1 VNLDS
6 GSDITPVAPGT
17 FSWDV
22 PTGWLQGRG
31 AWGGLVVA
39 AQVKAAQ
46 KAQAVVDPS
55 RRVRNIAAHLF
66 GALPEG
72 PATVDVECL
81 REGSAMSTWQVRL
94 HGGDDQL
101 ASQAVV
107 ITGTDRPVESGQ
119 RWGVG
124 VAPTLPPWSE
134 VGTVPVEPPFGPPF
148 GAHFAFRP
156 VDGIPG
162 SGASPRCLGWI
173 GPAEGEQWS
182 AWSAATMLGIVD
194 AWWPATYV
202 TVGSL
207 AQVRPMATVSFSAHL
222 LVDPATVDPAEPL
235 ALESWV
241 ADAEA
246 GFTTET
252 RRLWTSDGRLAVENH
267 QAIVVIK

>member
-1 VNLDS
+1 MNLDS
-6 GSDITPVAPGT
+6 GSDLVWAEPGKYV
-17 FSWDV
+17 WDV

-39 AQVKAAQ
+39 AEVKAAQ
-46 KAQAVVDPS
+46 QSQAGVDPT
-55 RRVRNIAAHLF
+55 RRVRNISAHLF

-72 PATVDVECL
+72 PAVVEVECL
-81 REGSAMSTWQVRL
+81 REGSAMSTWQVRVL
-94 HGGDDQL
+94 GGDGQL

-107 ITGTDRPVESGQ
+107 ITGTDRPVEPGR
-119 RWGVG
+119 RWGVAQ
-124 VAPTLPPWSE
+124 APSLPPWSE

-156 VDGIPG
+156 VEGIPG
-162 SGASPRCLGWI
+162 TASAPRCLGWI
-173 GPAEGEQWS
+173 GPAAGEEWS

-194 AWWPATYV
+194 AWWPGTYV
-202 TVGSL
+202 TLGSL
-207 AQVRPMATVSFSAHL
+207 AEVRPMATVSFGAHL
-222 LVDPATVDPAEPL
+222 LIDPTTVDPTEPL
-235 ALESWV
+235 ALQSWV

-267 QAIVVIK
+267 QSIVVIK